1 MMTNKKGTL
10 IVTGGT
16 HGIGEA
22 CVKKLKPHFSSTSVY
37 DIQNDPKHD
46 VRDSKQLQKFM
57 KKTLTNTPDAKHALV
72 ISAGVLRMGNLLD
85 QTEEDIRFV
94 IDTNL
99 TGALLTLRAFLKWH
113 QDNKHK
119 IKPNIVVVS
128 SISAFY
134 HGGVGAIPYEASKAG
149 LSFLVKD
156 VANFP
161 CYITGVQPGTIRET
175 ALASLT
181 PNVTHDKKS
190 RDNLIISQRT
200 DIETQGFE
208 VTKEQIAKLIK
219 WLLLEGGNELLTGHC
234 ITPDGGQTV
243 LKPERF

>member
-1 MMTNKKGTL
+1 MSAKKGTL

-16 HGIGEA
+16 HGIGKA
-22 CVKKLKPHFSSTSVY
+22 CVEKLKPHFSSTSVY
-37 DIQNDPKHD
+37 DIQNNPKHD
-46 VRDSKQLQKFM
+46 VRDPKQLQKFM
-57 KKTLTNTPDAKHALV
+57 TKSLTNNPGDKHALV

-99 TGALLTLRAFLKWH
+99 TGALLTLQAFLKWH
-113 QDNKHK
+113 QDNEHK
-119 IKPNIVVVS
+119 TKPNIVVVS

-149 LSFLVKD
+149 LSFLVKN

-161 CYITGVQPGTIRET
+161 CYITGVQPGTVRET

-181 PNVTHDKKS
+181 PDITQDKKS
-190 RDNLIISQRT
+190 RDNLIKSQKA

-208 VTKEQIAKLIK
+208 VTKDQIAKLIK
-219 WLLLEGGNELLTGHC
+219 WLLLEGGNELLTGQC

-243 LKPERF
+243 MKKERF

>member
-1 MMTNKKGTL
+1 MVTKKGTL
-10 IVTGGT
+10 IVTGGA
-16 HGIGEA
+16 HGIGET
-22 CVKKLKPHFSSTSVY
+22 CVKKLKPYFSSTSVY
-37 DIQNDPKHD
+37 DIQNNPKHD

-57 KKTLTNTPDAKHALV
+57 KKALTNSPSDKHALV
-72 ISAGVLRMGNLLD
+72 ISAGVLRMGNLLN

-99 TGALLTLRAFLKWH
+99 TGALLTLQTFLKWH

-119 IKPNIVVVS
+119 TKPNIVVVS

-134 HGGVGAIPYEASKAG
+134 HGGVAAIPYEASKAG

-161 CYITGVQPGTIRET
+161 CYITGIQPGTIRET
-175 ALASLT
+175 ALGSLT
-181 PNVTHDKKS
+181 PNITQDKKS
-190 RDNLIISQRT
+190 RDNLIKSQEV

-208 VTKEQIAKLIK
+208 ITKEQIAKLIK
-219 WLLLEGGNELLTGHC
+219 WLLLEGGNELLTGQC
-234 ITPDGGQTV
+234 ITPDGGQTAM
-243 LKPERF
+243 KKERF